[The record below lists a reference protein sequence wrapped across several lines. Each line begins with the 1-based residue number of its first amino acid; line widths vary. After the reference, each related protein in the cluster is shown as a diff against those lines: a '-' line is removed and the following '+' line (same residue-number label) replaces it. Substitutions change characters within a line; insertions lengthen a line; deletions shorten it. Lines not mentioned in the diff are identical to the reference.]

1 MSAAFIF
8 GVIAAVQAVFLL
20 LLFLFLMVR
29 RRYDRQ
35 RDAAYQASQRS
46 LAEPLRNWIV
56 AGAHPEP
63 LVRALGQLPSGTA
76 VGYLSLLARQTITA
90 AQRDELATAL
100 RGEPWMTRAL
110 AQRDSRFWW
119 RRLEAARALS
129 IVGTEHDRDAV
140 VDLLRDEH
148 PAVQVAAASA
158 LPRVADTELLGRV
171 VDGIFTL
178 PKVVRQYVTT
188 VLRQT
193 QGQAGEALTVR
204 IAGGE
209 SSMMELAAWIELA
222 AAIDHPQAIAA
233 SIAHAAHPAPAVR
246 RSVAKALARHPGP
259 DAARALVALLQDDE
273 PSVRA
278 LAARALGQLGSSAV
292 VPALAPLLNDRVWQV
307 RLRTALALAQLGER
321 GRAALRSARE
331 GSDRF
336 AREMATMVSGLTDG
350 AVLEL
355 GDT

>member
-1 MSAAFIF
+1 MNSAFVF
-8 GVIAAVQAVFLL
+8 GVIAFVQAIFLGLLFVFLL
-20 LLFLFLMVR
+20 VR
-29 RRYDRQ
+29 RRYDLQ
-35 RDAAYQASQRS
+35 RDAAYRASQRQ

-63 LVRALGQLPSGTA
+63 LVHALGQLPSGTA
-76 VGYLSLLARQTITA
+76 VGYLALLARQTITSV
-90 AQRDELATAL
+90 QRDELATAL
-100 RGEPWMTRAL
+100 RGEPWMARAL
-110 AQRDSRFWW
+110 AQRGSRFWW

-129 IVGTEHDRDAV
+129 LVGTPADHLAV
-140 VDLLRDEH
+140 VELLRDEH

-193 QGQAGEALTVR
+193 QGKAGEVLTAR
-204 IAGGE
+204 IAAGGE
-209 SSMMELAAWIELA
+209 FAELAAWIELA
-222 AAIDHPQAIAA
+222 AAIDHPQAIATA
-233 SIAHAAHPAPAVR
+233 VAHAAHPAAAVR
-246 RSVAKALARHPGP
+246 RAVAKALARHPGP
-259 DAARALVALLQDDE
+259 DAARALVGLLADPE

-278 LAARALGQLGSSAV
+278 LAARALGQLGSPAV
-292 VPALAPLLNDRVWQV
+292 VPAVAPLLTDRVWQV
-307 RLRTALALAQLGER
+307 RLRSALALAQLGER
-321 GRAALRSARE
+321 GRAALRSARD